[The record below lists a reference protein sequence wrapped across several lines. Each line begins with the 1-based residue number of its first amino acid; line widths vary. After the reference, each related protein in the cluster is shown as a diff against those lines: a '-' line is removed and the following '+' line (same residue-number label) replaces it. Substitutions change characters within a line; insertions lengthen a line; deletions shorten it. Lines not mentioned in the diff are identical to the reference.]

1 VKPDATAPWW
11 EAAVIYQ
18 IYLRSFTDSDG
29 DGVGDLPG
37 LISRLPYVASL
48 GFEGIWLTP
57 FQPSPQADQ
66 GYDVSDYCAVDPLF
80 GTMDD
85 FDRLI
90 DRAHGLGVRVVVDL
104 VPNHC
109 SADHPRFVEALE
121 SQPGSAARELFHF
134 ADGRGKHGEQPPNNW
149 QSVFG
154 GPAWER
160 AVPGSASDRQWYL
173 HLYTAA
179 QPDWNW
185 RNPVVIDYFDDVVRF
200 WLERGADG
208 LRIDVAHGLYK
219 AQDMPDLVD
228 AVTVMDGLRTN
239 AHICDQ
245 EEVHAIYRRWRAIAG
260 DYRPR
265 RLLVGEVNLEPRRA
279 WRYTRPDELHQ
290 TFAFAFLRA
299 GWDPHAWVA
308 TGGKLEEAQRL
319 SGAPTSWALENHDV
333 ERTPKRFGDGPRG
346 SARARA
352 ALLAMLGLPGSA
364 YVYQGQELGLTEVDV
379 PEYHRVDPAWAR
391 GGLCRD
397 GARVPLPW
405 TADAL
410 QAYGFSPRAAAAE
423 PWLPFPV
430 GWGEQCVEHQ
440 QGDPA
445 SMLGLLRQA
454 LALRK
459 ELHSEGIL
467 AARDTPSWR
476 QDEGGLVVCD
486 RPQLS
491 IAVVMG
497 DEPVRQPPG
506 ELLISSHPQ
515 PQPGWLAPDTSAWIE
530 RP

>member
-1 VKPDATAPWW
+1 MRPGAAASWW
-11 EAAVIYQ
+11 DAAVFYEV
-18 IYLRSFTDSDG
+18 YLRSFSDSDG

-37 LISRLPYVASL
+37 LTARLPYIVSL
-48 GFEGIWLTP
+48 GFEAIWLTP
-57 FQPSPQADQ
+57 FQPSPHADQ
-66 GYDVSDYCAVDPLF
+66 GYDVSNYCAVDPLF

-85 FDRLI
+85 FDHLI
-90 DRAHGLGVRVVVDL
+90 ERAHGLGVRVVVDL

-109 SADHPRFVEALE
+109 SADHPRFVEALA
-121 SQPGSAARELFHF
+121 SKPGSAARGLFHF
-134 ADGRGKHGEQPPNNW
+134 VDGRGEGGEQPPNNW

-154 GPAWER
+154 GPAWEQV
-160 AVPGSASDRQWYL
+160 APGSASDRQWYL
-173 HLYTAA
+173 HLYTAV

-200 WLERGADG
+200 WLGRGADG

-219 AQDMPDLVD
+219 AQGMPDLVE
-228 AVTVMDGLRTN
+228 AAAVMDGLRTN

-245 EEVHAIYRRWRAIAG
+245 EEVHAIYRRWRVIADG
-260 DYRPR
+260 YQPP

-299 GWDPHAWVA
+299 GWDPLAWVA
-308 TGGKLEEAQRL
+308 TGRELEEAHRL

-333 ERTPKRFGDGPRG
+333 ERTPRRFGDGPRG
-346 SARARA
+346 SSRARA

-379 PEYHRVDPAWAR
+379 PADLRVDPAWAR

-405 TADAL
+405 TADAA
-410 QAYGFSPRAAAAE
+410 QAYGFSPRAAAE
-423 PWLPFPV
+423 SWLPFPD
-430 GWGEQCVEHQ
+430 GWGEQCVDLQ
-440 QGDPA
+440 NGDPA
-445 SMLGLLRQA
+445 STLGLLRHA
-454 LALRK
+454 LALRS
-459 ELHSEGIL
+459 ELHSEQIL
-467 AARDTPSWR
+467 AAGDPATWHRDES
-476 QDEGGLVVCD
+476 GLVVCD
-486 RPQLS
+486 RPRLC

-515 PQPGWLAPDTSAWIE
+515 PAPGWLAPDTSAWI
-530 RP
+530 RRS